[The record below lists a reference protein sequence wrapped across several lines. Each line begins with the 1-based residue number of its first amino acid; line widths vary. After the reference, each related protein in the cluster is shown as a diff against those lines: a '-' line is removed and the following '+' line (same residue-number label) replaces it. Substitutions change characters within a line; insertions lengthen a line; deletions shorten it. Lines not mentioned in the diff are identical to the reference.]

1 LPNRKDPGQQPL
13 SSGNLSGK
21 NHQSLG
27 KRKHESES
35 ASAWESPDESA
46 WRQTS
51 GTSSASGS
59 RWNSFVSDHGVPE
72 KRWSEQSQQKV
83 PSSGQKLPAAVQHVA
98 PLPAVTQRSADQ
110 LPAAVQPAP
119 QLGSSRWSRFLVEA
133 PEES

>member
-1 LPNRKDPGQQPL
+1 VNF
-13 SSGNLSGK
+13 SGK

-35 ASAWESPDESA
+35 ASAWESPDEGA
-46 WRQTS
+46 RRQTPV
-51 GTSSASGS
+51 TSSATGS
-59 RWNSFVSDHGVPE
+59 RWNSFVSDHDVPE

-83 PSSGQKLPAAVQHVA
+83 PLGGRSVLEQLPAAGQHVT
-98 PLPAVTQRSADQ
+98 PPPAVVQRSSEQ

-119 QLGSSRWSRFLVEA
+119 QLASSRWSRFLVEA